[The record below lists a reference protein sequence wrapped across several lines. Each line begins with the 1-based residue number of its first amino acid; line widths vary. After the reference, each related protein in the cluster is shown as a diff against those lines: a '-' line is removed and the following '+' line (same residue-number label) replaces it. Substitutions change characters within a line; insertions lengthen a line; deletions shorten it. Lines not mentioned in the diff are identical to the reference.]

1 MTAGPRS
8 EAMRVGVREQ
18 APAEAQPLARLVPV
32 ILAVLAVVGLGISG
46 YLTMTH
52 YAEKPI
58 ECGGL
63 GGQCDYVNSSE
74 YAAVAG
80 IPVSVLGLLAYTGL
94 LTTALAWAARPASDI
109 WPVAYWGMALAGAG
123 YAGYLTYV
131 ELEILHAICAWC
143 VASAVVLTLSLLLS
157 TAYLLWGQESG

>member
-1 MTAGPRS
+1 MSARTRDETISLRS
-8 EAMRVGVREQ
+8 PSEGGSSVSIARI
-18 APAEAQPLARLVPV
+18 APLVFAALAF
-32 ILAVLAVVGLGISG
+32 VGLGISG

-52 YAEKPI
+52 YADKPI

-63 GGQCDYVNSSE
+63 GGQCDFVNSSD

-80 IPVSVLGLLAYTGL
+80 IPVAVLGLMSYSGL
-94 LTTALAWAARPASDI
+94 LVVALIWAARPYSEV

-143 VASAVVLTLSLLLS
+143 VASAIVLTLSLVLA
-157 TAYLLWGQESG
+157 TAYLWWAQEPG